1 MFTVISNNFGAS
13 ESDIILMPKQTNDY
27 AVLFGQ
33 INVTTTGEEY
43 RRAPFLEVTVEEDF
57 LIGKSREAAVYV
69 IRGNAE
75 THEITITEAFL
86 KDKNTLRIRPFH
98 GYDAAGSYVI
108 FMMCLLTPANRKL
121 TMTPGTR
128 KLLNYTVTQG
138 AVTGLELY
146 AVLDTNYVELVFKA
160 ETLDFGEDAAP
171 IKISIEGLGS
181 MVRCNLPVCFSE
193 SSSSQT
199 GSKFYSADIGD
210 GVLTIEKGDITE
222 ASGASYKFFKVVI
235 PTK

>member
-1 MFTVISNNFGAS
+1 MYTVISNNFGAS
-13 ESDIILMPKQTNDY
+13 ENDITLMPKQTEFY
-27 AVLFGQ
+27 TVLFGQ
-33 INVTTTGEEY
+33 VNVTTTAEEY
-43 RRAPFLEVTVEEDF
+43 RRAPYLEITVQEDF

-69 IRGNAE
+69 LRGNGDD
-75 THEITITEAFL
+75 HDITITEAFL
-86 KDKNTLRIRPFH
+86 KDKNTLRIRPIH

-128 KLLNYTVTQG
+128 KQLVYAVTQG

-146 AVLDTNYVELVFKA
+146 AVLDTNFVELVFKA
-160 ETLDFGEDAAP
+160 ETLDFGEGADP
-171 IKISIEGLGS
+171 IKISIEGLIPIVS
-181 MVRCNLPVCFSE
+181 CSIPVCFTE

-199 GSKFYSADIGD
+199 GGKFYMADINN
-210 GVLTIEKGDITE
+210 GVLTIERSVLQE
-222 ASGASYKFFKVVI
+222 ASGSSYKFFKAVI